1 MRIAVETY
9 HRDWR
14 LLQEPLQNAID
25 SFIDQETGKAI
36 NFETNHKPTVS
47 IIFDIDKDLVTV
59 KDNGS
64 GIKKTDHRYLIDPYK
79 GGKEIRGAGS
89 ENDTKKK

>member
-1 MRIAVETY
+1 MKWGIIPQAEQKNHAQQILRRAVETY

-36 NFETNHKPTVS
+36 DFGSNHKPTVS
-47 IIFDIDKDLVTV
+47 ITVWIRSSTTCPLSSRGRVTF
-59 KDNGS
+59 
-64 GIKKTDHRYLIDPYK
+64 L
-79 GGKEIRGAGS
+79 
-89 ENDTKKK
+89 